1 MPEPLWLYLMAL
13 LYFSNVTTCSAL
25 ADAFDSV
32 SHDRLTRM
40 LQGTWSGHTLLDLA
54 LRLLFTVAGG
64 YLSVD
69 DTVVAKPYA
78 RLLGEAAWV
87 WSNKDRKVLFG
98 VSVVLLVWTEGQVR
112 IPLAFRVWH
121 KGGASKYDLALE
133 LLSYA
138 RNRLRCKP
146 AFVLFDSWYPSQKLL
161 KRIRDYGWYFVCQL
175 KKNRRFE
182 GRPLVRYLQQPYW
195 QATGSLSGGI
205 KVFVVRYRRK
215 YYATNRLTL
224 TAHEVRRLY
233 RKRHEVEEVIKV
245 LKSQLSLEACQG
257 GYTRSWKAK
266 ASTKEGAQTHH
277 IALCLVAYLIV
288 ERERLEQGCTWRQLK
303 RRLILQGRQLASP
316 ALERVRA
323 AA

>member
-1 MPEPLWLYLMAL
+1 MPEPLWIYLMAL
-13 LYFSNVTTCSAL
+13 LYFTNVTTCSAM

-32 SHDRLTRM
+32 SHDRLTR
-40 LQGTWSGHTLLDLA
+40 LLHGTWSGHTLLDLA

-64 YLSVD
+64 YLIVD

-98 VSVVLLVWTEGQVR
+98 VSVVLLVWTDGHVR
-112 IPLAFRVWH
+112 IPLAFRVWQ
-121 KGGASKYDLALE
+121 KGRASKYDLALE

-138 RNRLRCKP
+138 RNRLKCKP
-146 AFVLFDSWYPSQKLL
+146 HFVLFDSWYPSQKLL

-224 TAHEVRRLY
+224 TAPEVRTLY
-233 RKRHEVEEVIKV
+233 RKRHAVEEVIKV

-257 GYTRSWKAK
+257 GFKRSWKA
-266 ASTKEGAQTHH
+266 TPRPTEGPQTHH

-288 ERERLEQGCTWRQLK
+288 ERERLDQQCTWWQLK
-303 RRLILQGRQLASP
+303 RRLIFQGRQLALP